1 MMPQAVELSQL
12 RALRA
17 IAEVGNFGKAGER
30 LHLSPPA
37 VFEQVR
43 RLETEVGEKVYQR
56 AGRKLALTDAGRL
69 INDYARRILQEH
81 DAALVALKELGGVQ
95 RGALR
100 LGCGPH
106 ASVSVVPHLFRAFL
120 AKHPN
125 VELRLVTG
133 PDSMLFEELHAS
145 RVDVLLMSLPVQHAA
160 VEQIPLWRCEMVFV
174 AAPGDEASEDPSE
187 LSRRPFIL
195 YQRAC
200 VIEDA
205 IRRFCVEAGFEPMLV
220 MHNDQADSIKEL
232 VKLGLGI
239 SLLPLWTVSQEMRD
253 GTLRIFRLPQRH
265 LFAETGLIYRRSMHV
280 PAVVRAVVET
290 AQDWRGWLPSASDVL
305 PADGHEDG
313 RSASAD

>member
-1 MMPQAVELSQL
+1 M
-12 RALRA
+12 A
-17 IAEVGNFGKAGER
+17 IAEMGNFGKAGVR

-43 RLETEVGEKVYQR
+43 RLESEVGEKVYQR

-81 DAALVALKELGGVQ
+81 DAALVALKELCGVQ
-95 RGALR
+95 RGELR

-133 PDSMLFEELHAS
+133 PDSMLFEELHGG
-145 RVDVLLMSLPVQHAA
+145 RVDVVLMSVPVEDAA

-174 AAPGDEASEDPSE
+174 TAPGEEASDNPQD
-187 LSRRPFIL
+187 LARRPFIL

-239 SLLPLWTVSQEMRD
+239 SLLPLWTVSQEVRD
-253 GTLRIFRLPQRH
+253 GALRIFRLPERH
-265 LFAETGLIYRRSMHV
+265 LFAETGLIYRRSAHV
-280 PAVVRAVVET
+280 PAVVRAVVEM
-290 AQDWRGWLPSASDVL
+290 AQEWRDWLPSAADVL
-305 PADGHEDG
+305 PSHSDG
-313 RSASAD
+313 RGASAD